1 MTTND
6 EVSLQTHG
14 FYNLSG
20 SSGKTLGVRDLVIK
34 NIFPVLVPSPIV
46 PPLVETTNILFRVV
60 VSYKL
65 HQTPRIS
72 IKLKAPVVSS
82 QGIPPSTG
90 LEWGSD
96 IKFLRF
102 PIVDS
107 DARQCGNH

>member
-14 FYNLSG
+14 FYNFSG
-20 SSGKTLGVRDLVIK
+20 STGKTLGISDQ

-46 PPLVETTNILFRVV
+46 PPLVETTSILFRVV

-65 HQTPRIS
+65 HQTLRTS

-82 QGIPPSTG
+82 QGIPPSSG
-90 LEWGSD
+90 LEWGSG

-107 DARQCGNH
+107 DARQCGNY